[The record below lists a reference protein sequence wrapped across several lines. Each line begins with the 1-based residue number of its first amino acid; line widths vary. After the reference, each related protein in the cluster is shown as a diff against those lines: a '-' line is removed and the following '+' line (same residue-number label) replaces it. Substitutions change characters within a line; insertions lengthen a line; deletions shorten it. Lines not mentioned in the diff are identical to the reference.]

1 MMDASSAARL
11 PDASEKTRFDVL
23 RRRVAEE
30 MARSSSRWKLTW
42 VLPFNVFVVALL
54 VARGESH
61 WRVIVQASAVATLAP
76 LFAATKF
83 FYSLSLRVGTFSVGV
98 LTYFAMVSTTGG
110 LSSPLLVMGALMI
123 TAAAVAFRD

>member
-61 WRVIVQASAVATLAP
+61 WRVLIQASAVATLAP

-83 FYSLSLRVGTFSVGV
+83 FYFPFLRVGPFSVGV
-98 LTYFAMVSTTGG
+98 LCYSPMLSTTARP
-110 LSSPLLVMGALMI
+110 SSPLPLIASL
-123 TAAAVAFRD
+123 